1 MWKTGLTAALALGVA
16 STTTAQ
22 AYANDGKV
30 ELSGLFSAGLEG
42 GEVITP
48 RISAFVPIS
57 SGFALSGDIGL
68 GVITGGDDDDE
79 DGADVLNTYIAG
91 HILGDAGVASYRFG
105 FGVAIPSARDGA
117 PATAVSSA
125 PRGLTDLWIYSPDT
139 WSLVVPGRVEMDAG
153 IVTIAGDGAVV
164 LYIPEEGSADFGF
177 QVAGEVAVSLGI
189 IGLGAR
195 LQLASVPTGD
205 GDLTQVSLYPFIQA
219 KFVAVYARLG
229 LYYNLDEPFGPSFDD
244 GNSPAGV
251 EAAVGITW

>member
-1 MWKTGLTAALALGVA
+1 MWKMGLTAALALGVV
-16 STTTAQ
+16 STTPAPV
-22 AYANDGKV
+22 YANDGKV

-68 GVITGGDDDDE
+68 GVLTGDDDD

-91 HILGDAGVASYRFG
+91 HILGDLGVASYRVG

-117 PATAVSSA
+117 PATADSSA

-139 WSLVVPGRVEMDAG
+139 WSLVVPARVEMDAG
-153 IVTIAGDGAVV
+153 IVTIAGDGALV
-164 LYIPEEGSADFGF
+164 LYIPEEGSTDFGF

-189 IGLGAR
+189 VGLGAR

-205 GDLTQVSLYPFIQA
+205 GDRTQVSLYPFIQA
-219 KFVAVYARLG
+219 QFVAVYARLG
-229 LYYNLDEPFGPSFDD
+229 LFYNLDEPFGPSLDD
-244 GNSPAGV
+244 DRNSPAGV